1 MTHAT
6 KITAALVLL
15 ALAGA
20 SFADTLGFTSFEEPD
35 AAAKT
40 ESNPLDV
47 NDEGLN
53 FTPGGGDQE
62 LGFST
67 SFIDTR
73 GTGETGPV
81 DGTESGD
88 FIGVTGFTGSVGSF
102 TDGVQG
108 FQWNDPDGA
117 VVLTLDAIDAS
128 AFTDLELTFDLFVD
142 DTGYESTDKFD
153 IEVND
158 TNVLS
163 LGETDFEGSLADVWT
178 SYALDLSAFDGS
190 VITIEFI
197 GDTNAGSENFYVDN
211 VEVTGVPE
219 PASIALLGLG
229 GLALLRRRSA

>member
-35 AAAKT
+35 AAAET

-53 FTPGGGDQE
+53 FTPGAGDQE

-102 TDGVQG
+102 TDGAQG